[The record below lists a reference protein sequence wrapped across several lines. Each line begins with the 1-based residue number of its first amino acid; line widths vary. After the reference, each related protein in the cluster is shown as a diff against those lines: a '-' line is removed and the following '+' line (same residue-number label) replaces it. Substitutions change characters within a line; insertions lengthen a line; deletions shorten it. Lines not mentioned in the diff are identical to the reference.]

1 PPRALH
7 SFPTRRSSDLG
18 LIKLLAFQ
26 VAGVAIVFAFS
37 VPIYGA
43 VVGMALLFAYLV
55 IRGREDADLDTFTSA
70 FLKHLSLF
78 FIPAAVGI
86 MAHLDRIADEWVA
99 ITAALVI
106 STAASVAATAAAVK
120 FLKR

>member
-1 PPRALH
+1 MIE
-7 SFPTRRSSDLG
+7 G

-26 VAGVAIVFAFS
+26 VAGEAIVFALS
-37 VPIYGA
+37 IPIPGA

-99 ITAALVI
+99 IAAALVI

>member
-18 LIKLLAFQ
+18 LIKLLAVQ
-26 VAGVAIVFAFS
+26 VAGEAIVFALS
-37 VPIYGA
+37 IPIPVA

-55 IRGREDADLDTFTSA
+55 IRGGEDADLVTFTSA

-99 ITAALVI
+99 IAAALVI
-106 STAASVAATAAAVK
+106 STAAS
-120 FLKR
+120 